1 MVIIFLYCK
10 NNDKKEQKNVDI
22 GSKFLYNDACVRWS
36 EEAECGY
43 TYINRMEGTSVEYVL
58 GLDLGDKFDNVTNL
72 SKAL

>member
-1 MVIIFLYCK
+1 MCFWYFSKTNK
-10 NNDKKEQKNVDI
+10 NFRKNVDI

-43 TYINRMEGTSVEYVL
+43 TYLNRMEGTSVEYVL